1 LTRFRSLVPELPRAA
16 WVVLGGH
23 ALSAVGTGLT
33 LPFFLVYLH
42 AVRGIDL
49 RLAGLILATIP
60 FASLV
65 GNPVGGALADWIGPR
80 NTVVLG
86 LMTSAVGAV
95 TVTGVSGTW
104 HGLAAAALV
113 GLGAAVT
120 WPAQDAL
127 LATVVRPDQRS
138 AAFAFRLATLNA
150 GFGVGAL
157 VAATIVDFS
166 SPGSFVLL
174 YALDA
179 VSFLAFVPILLLL
192 VPKGGR
198 GGGGGREA
206 TAGRGGYARVLRDR
220 VFVRVW
226 ALAAL
231 VVAVSY
237 GQYHSSF
244 PGYATGTGGI
254 SASALS
260 LAFAANTLTVVAAQL
275 LVLKLVTGRRRT
287 RAVMLACGCWAATWA
302 ATLAAGQLGG
312 DAAVAG
318 FVLAMA
324 IFAVGETLL
333 APTLPA
339 IVNDLAIEELRG
351 RYNGLSTLAW
361 TVGFM
366 IGPVIAGFSL
376 SAGRASAL
384 FGSLVGAC
392 GLAALAALRL
402 ERHLPAEANF
412 VSRVS
417 IAEPPGDGPPAA
429 SPTASKE
436 TTG

>member
-1 LTRFRSLVPELPRAA
+1 LARFRSLVPELPRAA

-49 RLAGLILATIP
+49 RLAGLALATIP

-65 GNPVGGALADWIGPR
+65 GNPVGGALADRIGPR
-80 NTVVLG
+80 NTVILG
-86 LMTSAVGAV
+86 LVTSAVGAV
-95 TVTGVSGTW
+95 AVTGVSVTW

-138 AAFAFRLATLNA
+138 GAFALRLATLNA

-179 VSFLAFVPILLLL
+179 ASFLAFVPILLLL

-198 GGGGGREA
+198 GGRGGREA
-206 TAGRGGYARVLRDR
+206 TVGRGGYAQVLRDR

-244 PGYATGTGGI
+244 PGYATGPGGI
-254 SASALS
+254 SASTLS

-275 LVLKLVTGRRRT
+275 LVLKLLTGRRRT
-287 RAVMLACGCWAATWA
+287 RAVMLACGCWAATWTV
-302 ATLAAGQLGG
+302 TLAAGQLGG
-312 DAAVAG
+312 GTAVAM

-339 IVNDLAIEELRG
+339 VVNDLATEELRG

-366 IGPVIAGFSL
+366 VGPVIAGFSL

-384 FGSLVGAC
+384 FGGLVGAC
-392 GLAALAALRL
+392 GLAALAAWRL
-402 ERHLPAEANF
+402 ERHLPAEAN
-412 VSRVS
+412 VVGRVAV
-417 IAEPPGDGPPAA
+417 AEPPRDALPAA
-429 SPTASKE
+429 SPIASKE
-436 TTG
+436 ITG